1 MIAFLLGLLVFAV
14 IWFIVNAALTGI
26 AIWSVNEIFNFD
38 MPFWPVFWLLI
49 VLAAVFG
56 GSAKAGSSK

>member
-1 MIAFLLGLLVFAV
+1 MIFLVILVFAV
-14 IWFIVNAALTGI
+14 VWFLINAALTGI
-26 AIWSVNEIFNFD
+26 TIWSVNEIFNFD

-56 GSAKAGSSK
+56 GSARAGASSK